1 MGKRRTS
8 SCELRSIPMPAQV
21 HKYREIG
28 TLREGAS
35 AHWGVDHIQPFFP
48 SLELLFKTDNLDNVK
63 EHGLKFT
70 EGIQSVLGKKTIQTT
85 KGETVDVHIKQS
97 SILSPIRWMRGD
109 YGTVVGLPTT
119 KESAVT
125 ALDKIQ
131 SPHNAAYVGSLF
143 AALLSQSG
151 CIHFPKVYG
160 VFSGIAKKHT
170 FDISEDYEDLAERPW
185 FSKNIGT
192 FFQLQ
197 LADHVSQSGE
207 FQHTRSRRI
216 EVELGDEISLG
227 PVAQLDGIPP
237 PENIAM
243 GDIRPV
249 FEEDTSRGDDES
261 DSSSVSTSY
270 VFEIRSCDCSE
281 DSDTMSVEED
291 EEFAWSTLSNVPV
304 QLTVME
310 QCEGTLYELM
320 CLEPETTKH
329 VAWLTQVMFALC
341 FAQRTFG
348 FTHNDLHTN
357 NIMYVKTSKEHLWYN
372 LEGQAF
378 KVPTYGYIIKLIDFE
393 RGVGSVRLVGMKQ
406 PKVFMSDNYAI
417 DEDAGG
423 QYNVEPFYS
432 SKHESIKPNPSF
444 DCVRMA
450 TCLFWDLFPE
460 GPNHKEYFSNP
471 IFNTLIRWLKQDDG
485 TSVLFGKGDPQHER
499 YHGFH
504 LYKAIA
510 RYSKDSAVPR
520 KEIVKLSDTF
530 GVKGGHPVDF
540 DCVIV

>member
-21 HKYREIG
+21 HKYRDI
-28 TLREGAS
+28 RAIRDGAS

-48 SLELLFKTDNLDNVK
+48 SLELLFKTDNLENVK
-63 EHGLKFT
+63 DHGLKLSD
-70 EGIQSVLGKKTIQTT
+70 GIQTVISNKTIQTT

-97 SILSPIRWMRGD
+97 SILTPVKWMRGD
-109 YGTVVGLPTT
+109 YGTAIGLPST
-119 KESAVT
+119 KDSANL
-125 ALDKIQ
+125 AMEKIQ

-143 AALLSQSG
+143 SALLSQSG
-151 CIHFPKVYG
+151 CLHFPKVYG

-170 FDISEDYEDLAERPW
+170 FDISDDYEDLAERPW

-207 FQHTRSRRI
+207 FQHTRSRRV
-216 EVELGDEISLG
+216 EVELGEETALG
-227 PVAQLDGIPP
+227 PVDEIDGIANVDN
-237 PENIAM
+237 EQIA
-243 GDIRPV
+243 DIRPV
-249 FEEDTSRGDDES
+249 FEEDVTQEDDES

-270 VFEIRSCDCSE
+270 VFEVRSCDCSE
-281 DSDTMSVEED
+281 SEDIEDASAD
-291 EEFAWSTLSNVPV
+291 EEFAWATLSNIPV

-320 CLEPETTKH
+320 CLESETRKH

-372 LEGQAF
+372 LDGQGF

-393 RGVGSVRLVGMKQ
+393 RGVGSVRLVGMKH
-406 PKVFMSDNYAI
+406 PKVFMSDNYSI

-432 SKHESIKPNPSF
+432 PKHEGIKPNPSF

-460 GPNHKEYFSNP
+460 GPEHKEYLANP
-471 IFNTLIRWLKQDDG
+471 IFNTLIRWLKQEDG
-485 TSVLFGKGDPQHER
+485 TSILFGKENPHHER

-520 KEIVKLSDTF
+520 KELLKLADSF
-530 GVKGGHPVDF
+530 GVKGGHPAEF
-540 DCVIV
+540 DMMIA

>member
-8 SCELRSIPMPAQV
+8 SCELRSIPMPVQV
-21 HKYREIG
+21 HKYRDIG
-28 TLREGAS
+28 LIREGAS
-35 AHWGVDHIQPFFP
+35 AHWGVDHVQPFFP
-48 SLELLFKTDNLDNVK
+48 SLELLFKTDNLENVK
-63 EHGLKFT
+63 DHGLKLSDS
-70 EGIQSVLGKKTIQTT
+70 IQSIQENKKILTS

-97 SILSPIRWMRGD
+97 AILSPVKWMRGD
-109 YGTVVGLPTT
+109 YGTTIGLPTT
-119 KESAVT
+119 KEGALV

-160 VFSGIAKKHT
+160 VFTGIAKKHT
-170 FDISEDYEDLAERPW
+170 FDLSDDYEDLAERPW

-197 LADHVSQSGE
+197 LADHVSQSGD

-216 EVELGDEISLG
+216 EVELGDEVALG
-227 PVAQLDGIPP
+227 PVDEIDGIIT
-237 PENIAM
+237 PENAQM

-249 FEEDTSRGDDES
+249 FEEETMRDDDAS

-270 VFEIRSCDCSE
+270 VFEVRSCDCSE
-281 DSDTMSVEED
+281 DDADMSVD
-291 EEFAWSTLSNVPV
+291 EEEQFAWATLSNVPV

-320 CLEPETTKH
+320 CLESETTKH

-357 NIMYVKTSKEHLWYN
+357 NIMYVKTSKEHMWYN

-406 PKVFMSDNYAI
+406 PKVFMSDNYAL

-432 SKHESIKPNPSF
+432 PKHEGIKPNPSF

-460 GPNHKEYFSNP
+460 GPEHKEYLTNP

-485 TSVLFGKGDPQHER
+485 TSILFGKEKPDHER

-520 KEIVKLSDTF
+520 KEIMKLADAY
-530 GVKGGHPVDF
+530 GVKGGHPVEF
-540 DCVIV
+540 DIVIL